1 MEYCLEVNNLT
12 KRYKSFTLDNISL
25 KLKQGSI
32 MGFIGENGS
41 GKTTT
46 LKSILKLIRTDSG
59 MVNIFGL
66 DMSEE
71 KNARNIKEQIGV
83 VFDECHFHETL
94 NAKAINTF
102 MSRIQ
107 PNWNEKLYFHYLD
120 TFDLPLN
127 KTVKEYSRGMS
138 MKLSIAAALSH
149 QPKLLL
155 LDEATS
161 GLDPVVR
168 NEILDVFFEYIQD
181 EEHSILMSS
190 HITSDLEKICDY
202 ISFIHNGKLIFSDD
216 KNRVIENHSI
226 VKCTKADYE
235 VLDKTNIVGTRKNAF
250 GYEVLV
256 NSSKSA
262 HKHIYDKF
270 TRDNATL
277 EDIMLFYSR
286 GDKL

>member
-1 MEYCLEVNNLT
+1 
-12 KRYKSFTLDNISL
+12 
-25 KLKQGSI
+25 
-32 MGFIGENGS
+32 
-41 GKTTT
+41 
-46 LKSILKLIRTDSG
+46 
-59 MVNIFGL
+59 
-66 DMSEE
+66 MSDAHNER
-71 KNARNIKEQIGV
+71 KIKEQIGV

-102 MSRIQ
+102 MAKIQ
-107 PNWNEKLYFHYLD
+107 PNWNEKLYFHYID
-120 TFDLPLN
+120 AFHLPKD

-202 ISFIHNGKLIFSDD
+202 ISFIHKGKLIFSKE
-216 KNRVIENHSI
+216 KNDVIESHRI
-226 VKCTKADYE
+226 IKCGNSDYND
-235 VLDKTNIVGTRKNAF
+235 LDKTHMVGKRKNAF

-256 NSSKSA
+256 NDGQM
-262 HKHIYDKF
+262 KHHSYDQF
-270 TRDNATL
+270 TKDKATL

-286 GDKL
+286 GDQL